1 MRGAVANVGLVVH
14 RLLSKIFPTPLPW
27 IIPGFSGWPPF
38 RRHFVQNL
46 FIGVCIEL
54 VIISLSH
61 FGVPWVVNNQ
71 DAALDFMM
79 RLSTNLPAE
88 GKKHPNQVWIDV
100 NERTYRSSQWGGGEP
115 SALPLVP
122 LAKLIE
128 FAVEYEGARYVVVD
142 FTIDG
147 PENPPQ
153 SENALQKEFDTQQ
166 QKFAADMRVLLE
178 KHKDEHDGNGIHLLF
193 MWAVREPH
201 LQEWRV
207 SRSVRPSV
215 LDALIAG
222 YPNNV
227 HAVAPN
233 FVVSDD
239 HVLRHWKLWES
250 ACRHGEGEK
259 SGEGH
264 WVVLPSPQLVL
275 AALLGQHEPPPWS
288 LGVDTKSKGE
298 VSPVCA
304 MNDGYDAEPKEIL
317 RDATDS
323 QLADFRA
330 GRWVKDNFGDCY
342 QQDQFTHADCTGA
355 FSQRAAETE
364 AEPATALSNRVY
376 FRIYDSDSLPP
387 SFHRKPKPSWL
398 SRWIGQRPLELSG
411 VPKRS
416 ADKILKLSPGEKVRW
431 DASEKENLIAV
442 IGASY
447 TDSRD
452 FYLTPLGEMPGALV
466 LINAIDSLCTVGVLQ
481 PPKLWQKLLI
491 IVVILVAVSAAFA
504 RLPTFWAATAM
515 MAAIVCLLG
524 PISFWLIKGHGV
536 WVDFTVPI
544 IGIYFHREWEELH
557 ERLSRCLPNTTTG
570 ESL

>member
-1 MRGAVANVGLVVH
+1 MRGAAANVGLVAH

-27 IIPGFSGWPPF
+27 IIPGFSDWPPF

-54 VIISLSH
+54 VIISLSY

-79 RLSTNLPAE
+79 RLSTNLPANE
-88 GKKHPNQVWIDV
+88 RPNQVWIDV
-100 NERTYRSSQWGGGEP
+100 DERTYRSSQWGGGEP

-128 FAVEYEGARYVVVD
+128 FAVEDGGARYVVVD

-147 PENPPQ
+147 PEN
-153 SENALQKEFDTQQ
+153 AQ
-166 QKFAADMRVLLE
+166 QKTFKEDMHALLE
-178 KHKDEHDGNGIHLLF
+178 KHKDEHGKPSIHLLF
-193 MWAVREPH
+193 MRAIREPH
-201 LQEWRV
+201 SDEERV

-215 LDALIAG
+215 LDSLIAE
-222 YPNNV
+222 YPDNV

-250 ACRHGEGEK
+250 ACRHGKGERD
-259 SGEGH
+259 GEGH
-264 WVVLPSPQLVL
+264 WVVLPSPQLIL
-275 AALLGQHEPPPWS
+275 AALLRQHEPPPWP
-288 LGVDTKSKGE
+288 LGVDTKSTGE

-304 MNDGYDAEPKEIL
+304 MNDGYAGEAKEIP

-323 QLADFRA
+323 QQADFKA
-330 GRWVKDNFGDCY
+330 GRWVQDNFKVCY
-342 QQDQFTHADCTGA
+342 QQDRFTEADCKKD
-355 FSQRAAETE
+355 FSQRTAETE
-364 AEPATALSNRVY
+364 AEPATALGNRVY
-376 FRIYDSDSLPP
+376 FRINDPNSLPP
-387 SFHRKPKPSWL
+387 SFHRKPSRW
-398 SRWIGQRPLELSG
+398 SRWIGQSSIELSG
-411 VPKRS
+411 VPKLS
-416 ADKILKLSPGEKVRW
+416 ANLIL
-431 DASEKENLIAV
+431 DQNASSLVSKKENLIAV

-452 FYLTPLGEMPGALV
+452 FHLTPLGEMPGALV
-466 LINAIDSLCTVGVLQ
+466 LINAIDSFCTVKVLQ
-481 PPKLWQKLLI
+481 PPKLWQELLI

-504 RLPTFWAATAM
+504 RLPSFWAATAM
-515 MAAIVCLLG
+515 VAAIVCLMA
-524 PISFWLIKGHGV
+524 PVSFRLFTGHGV
-536 WVDFTVPI
+536 WVDFAAPI

-570 ESL
+570 ESS